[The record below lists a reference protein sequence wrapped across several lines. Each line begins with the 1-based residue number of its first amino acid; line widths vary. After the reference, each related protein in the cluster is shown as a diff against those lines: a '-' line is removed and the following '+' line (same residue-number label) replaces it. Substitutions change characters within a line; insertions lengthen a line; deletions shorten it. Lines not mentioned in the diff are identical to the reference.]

1 MKRVVSQEF
10 YDRLVH
16 KVEHNGLQ
24 VSGCRQDT
32 LEYSSAKFL
41 LKYFDKFY
49 IIMKTVKVPVINK
62 SNNPLP
68 AYADNG
74 FNSGC
79 DARANL
85 RGLQEKFMFSAK
97 IVRSAYD
104 VIDCI
109 RIEPGGRALIPT
121 GLFVAIP
128 AGYEIQ
134 VRPRS
139 GLSLNYAVT
148 IVNTPGTIDA
158 SYRGEIGIILENRG
172 TKPFDVHQGDKICQ
186 LVLKEVPIIEWVP
199 VESLD
204 ETARGEGGFNSTGV
218 Q

>member
-1 MKRVVSQEF
+1 MKRIVSQEF

-16 KVEHNGLQ
+16 KVERSGLQ
-24 VSGCRQDT
+24 FSSHGRDA

-49 IIMKTVKVPVINK
+49 TIMKTVKVPVINK

-79 DARANL
+79 DARADL
-85 RGLQEKFMFSAK
+85 WGLQEKFMFSAE
-97 IVRSAYD
+97 IVRRADD
-104 VIDCI
+104 VIDCV
-109 RIEPGGRALIPT
+109 RIKPGGRALIPT

-128 AGYEIQ
+128 EGYEIQ

-172 TKPFDVHQGDKICQ
+172 TEPFDVHQGDKICQ

>member
-1 MKRVVSQEF
+1 
-10 YDRLVH
+10 
-16 KVEHNGLQ
+16 
-24 VSGCRQDT
+24 
-32 LEYSSAKFL
+32 
-41 LKYFDKFY
+41 
-49 IIMKTVKVPVINK
+49 MKTVKVPVINK

-97 IVRSAYD
+97 IVRGAHD

-172 TKPFDVHQGDKICQ
+172 TKTFDVHQGDKICQ